1 MLAVVISAA
10 AVVAPV
16 IVTVSLANP
25 VMPLEA
31 YAAFTAVAVPV
42 RPVTVAALN
51 AVAFIPSITLRSE
64 AATVHVSVMH
74 MVSAPN
80 PVTVPAV

>member
-16 IVTVSLANP
+16 IVTVSSANP
-25 VMPLEA
+25 VIPAEA
-31 YAAFTAVAVPV
+31 YAVLIAVAVPV

-51 AVAFIPSITLRSE
+51 AVALIPSITLRSE
-64 AATVHVSVMH
+64 AATVPVSVIP
-74 MVSAPN
+74 MVSAPK